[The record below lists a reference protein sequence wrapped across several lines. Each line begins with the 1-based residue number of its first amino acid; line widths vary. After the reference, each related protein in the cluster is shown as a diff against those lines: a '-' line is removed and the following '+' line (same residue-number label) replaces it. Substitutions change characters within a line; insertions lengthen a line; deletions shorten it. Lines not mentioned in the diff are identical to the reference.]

1 MKLIKQSNLL
11 KILFFTN
18 LFLFS
23 YPFVKSSFAQNKSPF
38 EGLYIEGQVNYT
50 QVQDIDLK
58 NFTGTISNGREFTN
72 LKGKLGYDSDI
83 GYGVEVGVSEFLNK
97 NFRLGLSYGANKIE
111 LKKATNVSGATTSEP
126 DANGERTTLDTIGPS
141 VTPQQIRD
149 FGLNFN
155 SNVKIYSLN
164 AYYDFNNFNSFVPF
178 VGVGIGQADILNAKH
193 KELSKSLYLG
203 ARYLVDKNIYVGG
216 KGTYSMIDGPED
228 KNGMKY
234 DDISLY
240 AVTLSVG
247 YQF

>member
-11 KILFFTN
+11 TILFFTN

-58 NFTGTISNGREFTN
+58 NFTGNSNVRFFEN

-111 LKKATNVSGATTSEP
+111 LKKATEISNT
-126 DANGERTTLDTIGPS
+126 DGELLPS
-141 VTPQQIRD
+141 SATPQEVRSL
-149 FGLNFN
+149 GLNFD

-178 VGVGIGQADILNAKH
+178 VGAGLGQADILNAKD

-203 ARYLVDKNIYVGG
+203 ARYLIDKNIYVGG

-228 KNGMKY
+228 KKGMKY

-240 AVTLSVG
+240 AVTLSIG

>member
-11 KILFFTN
+11 IIFFFTN

-38 EGLYIEGQVNYT
+38 EGLYVEGQVNYT

-58 NFTGTISNGREFTN
+58 NFTGTISNGRTFEN

-111 LKKATNVSGATTSEP
+111 LKKATQISNTDGEP
-126 DANGERTTLDTIGPS
+126 LPS
-141 VTPQQIRD
+141 SATPQEIRD
-149 FGLNFN
+149 LGFNFD

-178 VGVGIGQADILNAKH
+178 VGVGLGQVDILNAKD

-203 ARYLVDKNIYVGG
+203 VRYLVDKNIYFGG

>member
-11 KILFFTN
+11 TIFFFTN

-23 YPFVKSSFAQNKSPF
+23 YPFLKSSFAQNKSPF

-58 NFTGTISNGREFTN
+58 NFTGTISNGRTFEN

-111 LKKATNVSGATTSEP
+111 LKKATEVSGLSNGDPLPSSATPKE
-126 DANGERTTLDTIGPS
+126 
-141 VTPQQIRD
+141 VRD
-149 FGLNFN
+149 LGLNFD

-178 VGVGIGQADILNAKH
+178 VGVGLGQADILNAKD

-203 ARYLVDKNIYVGG
+203 ARYLVDKNIYIGG

>member
-11 KILFFTN
+11 TILFFTN

-23 YPFVKSSFAQNKSPF
+23 YPFVKSSFAQKKSPF

-50 QVQDIDLK
+50 QVQDIDLE
-58 NFTGTISNGREFTN
+58 NFTGTRNGRFFEN

-97 NFRLGLSYGANKIE
+97 NFRLGLSYLENKIE
-111 LKKATNVSGATTSEP
+111 LKKATQISNT
-126 DANGERTTLDTIGPS
+126 DGETLPS
-141 VTPQQIRD
+141 SATPQEIRD
-149 FGLNFN
+149 LGFNFD

-178 VGVGIGQADILNAKH
+178 VGVGLGQADILNAKD
-193 KELSKSLYLG
+193 KELSKSLHLG

>member
-11 KILFFTN
+11 TIFFFTN

-23 YPFVKSSFAQNKSPF
+23 YPFLKSSFAQNKSPF

-58 NFTGTISNGREFTN
+58 NFTGTISNGRTFTN

-111 LKKATNVSGATTSEP
+111 LKKATNVSG
-126 DANGERTTLDTIGPS
+126 RTTITAGEETTIIDPIGPS

-149 FGLNFN
+149 FGLNFD
-155 SNVKIYSLN
+155 SNIKIYSLN

-178 VGVGIGQADILNAKH
+178 VGVGLGQADILNAKD

>member
-1 MKLIKQSNLL
+1 MKLINQL
-11 KILFFTN
+11 KFLSIIFFTN

-58 NFTGTISNGREFTN
+58 NFTGTISNGRTFEN

-111 LKKATNVSGATTSEP
+111 LKKATNVSGATTITV
-126 DANGERTTLDTIGPS
+126 GEDTTTIDPIGSS

-178 VGVGIGQADILNAKH
+178 VGVGLGQADILNGKD
-193 KELSKSLYLG
+193 KEFSKSLYLG

>member
-11 KILFFTN
+11 TILFFTN

-23 YPFVKSSFAQNKSPF
+23 YPFVKSSFAQKKSPF

-50 QVQDIDLK
+50 QVQDIDLE
-58 NFTGTISNGREFTN
+58 NFTGTRNGRFFEN

-97 NFRLGLSYGANKIE
+97 NFRLGLSYLENKIE
-111 LKKATNVSGATTSEP
+111 LKKATQISNT
-126 DANGERTTLDTIGPS
+126 DGETLPS
-141 VTPQQIRD
+141 SATPQEIRD
-149 FGLNFN
+149 LGFNFD

-164 AYYDFNNFNSFVPF
+164 AYYDFNNFNNFVPF
-178 VGVGIGQADILNAKH
+178 VGVGLGQADILNAKD

-203 ARYLVDKNIYVGG
+203 ARYLIDKNIYVGG

>member
-11 KILFFTN
+11 TIFFFTN

-58 NFTGTISNGREFTN
+58 NFTGTISNGRTFEN

-111 LKKATNVSGATTSEP
+111 LKKATEVSGLSNGDPLPSSATTK
-126 DANGERTTLDTIGPS
+126 A
-141 VTPQQIRD
+141 VRD
-149 FGLNFN
+149 LGLNFD

-178 VGVGIGQADILNAKH
+178 VGVGLGQADILNAKD

-203 ARYLVDKNIYVGG
+203 ARYLVDKNIYIGG

>member
-1 MKLIKQSNLL
+1 M
-11 KILFFTN
+11 
-18 LFLFS
+18 
-23 YPFVKSSFAQNKSPF
+23 
-38 EGLYIEGQVNYT
+38 YIEGQVNYT
-50 QVQDIDLK
+50 QVQDIDLE
-58 NFTGTISNGREFTN
+58 NFTGTRNGRFFEN

-97 NFRLGLSYGANKIE
+97 NFRLGLSYLENKIE
-111 LKKATNVSGATTSEP
+111 LKKATQISNT
-126 DANGERTTLDTIGPS
+126 DGETLPS
-141 VTPQQIRD
+141 SATPQEIRD
-149 FGLNFN
+149 LGFNFD

-178 VGVGIGQADILNAKH
+178 VGVGLGQADILNAKD

>member
-1 MKLIKQSNLL
+1 MKKITTIVLL
-11 KILFFTN
+11 LVTTSFN
-18 LFLFS
+18 S
-23 YPFVKSSFAQNKSPF
+23 YAQVK
-38 EGLYIEGQVNYT
+38 GYIEGQVNYT

-58 NFTGTISNGREFTN
+58 NFTGTISNGRTFEN

-83 GYGVEVGVSEFLNK
+83 GYGVEFGVSEFLNK
-97 NFRLGLSYGANKIE
+97 NFRLGLSYGVNKIE
-111 LKKATNVSGATTSEP
+111 LKKATGVSGLS
-126 DANGERTTLDTIGPS
+126 NGDPLPS
-141 VTPQQIRD
+141 SATPQDVRGL
-149 FGLNFN
+149 GLNFD

-178 VGVGIGQADILNAKH
+178 VGAGLGQTDILNAKD

-203 ARYLVDKNIYVGG
+203 AKYFMDKNIYVGG

-234 DDISLY
+234 DDITLY
-240 AVTLSVG
+240 AFTLSVG

>member
-11 KILFFTN
+11 TILFFTN

-23 YPFVKSSFAQNKSPF
+23 YPFVKSSFAQKKSPF

-50 QVQDIDLK
+50 QVQDIDLE
-58 NFTGTISNGREFTN
+58 NFTGTRNGRFFEN

-97 NFRLGLSYGANKIE
+97 NFRLGLSYLENKIE
-111 LKKATNVSGATTSEP
+111 LKKATQISNT
-126 DANGERTTLDTIGPS
+126 DGETLPS
-141 VTPQQIRD
+141 SATPQEIRD
-149 FGLNFN
+149 LGFNFD

-164 AYYDFNNFNSFVPF
+164 AYYDFNNFNNFVPF
-178 VGVGIGQADILNAKH
+178 VGVGLGQADILNAKD